1 VVLFH
6 TFFNFKLN
14 IFRIGGVQA
23 YDVLS
28 EVSSR
33 KEYDNSR
40 RVDPYKFVESLLI
53 FSCFSLRDEFYNV
66 PPSHHPFLI
75 FFSFLFFF
83 KCSQRVL
90 SLGKSAGLR
99 EIIVSYRKLA
109 RVHHPD
115 KGKILIFMFHGYV
128 FLKLNVLI
136 LS

>member
-1 VVLFH
+1 
-6 TFFNFKLN
+6 
-14 IFRIGGVQA
+14 VQA

-53 FSCFSLRDEFYNV
+53 FSCFFLRDEFYNV
-66 PPSHHPFLI
+66 PPSLSK
-75 FFSFLFFF
+75 FFSFLFFL
-83 KCSQRVL
+83 KYSQRVL